1 MNFSELH
8 EKADRLGYTF
18 DALLRVEDGYVAV
31 LVDHLGGELSFK
43 GKDTQDAIEKAI
55 EGLNRAIE
63 AVAL

>member
-1 MNFSELH
+1 MNLNELH
-8 EKADRLGYTF
+8 EKADRLGYSF

-43 GKDTQDAIEKAI
+43 GKDSQDAIDKAV

-63 AVAL
+63 AVSM

>member
-1 MNFSELH
+1 VNLNDLH

-18 DALLRVEDGYVAV
+18 DALLRVDDGYVAV

-43 GKDTQDAIEKAI
+43 GKDTQDAIDKAV

-63 AVAL
+63 AATL

>member
-8 EKADRLGYTF
+8 AKADTLGYTF

-43 GKDTQDAIEKAI
+43 GNSAQDAIEKAN
-55 EGLNRAIE
+55 EGLARAIE
-63 AVAL
+63 QATR

>member
-1 MNFSELH
+1 MNLNDLH

-18 DALLRVEDGYVAV
+18 DALLRVDDGYVAV

-43 GKDTQDAIEKAI
+43 GKDTQDAIDKAV

-63 AVAL
+63 AATL

>member
-1 MNFSELH
+1 MNLNDVH

-18 DALLRVEDGYVAV
+18 DALLRVDDGYVAV

-43 GKDTQDAIEKAI
+43 GKDTQDAIDKAV

-63 AVAL
+63 AATL